1 MKKILTLLLSLG
13 IFTVSFAQDN
23 HRYDRNDQY
32 ATASNG
38 RYDDHNDR
46 RYDNDRN
53 HDDRNYGRIYS
64 YVSQREMEIQKIN
77 QDYNYQV
84 MSIQNN
90 YYMRNH
96 EKRVALRNAERER
109 DRQIAAVT
117 GNYNGMNQ
125 NWGRR

>member
-13 IFTVSFAQDN
+13 IFTVSFAQGN

-32 ATASNG
+32 ATSNG
-38 RYDDHNDR
+38 RYDNHNDR
-46 RYDNDRN
+46 RYD
-53 HDDRNYGRIYS
+53 DDRNYGRNYS
-64 YVSQREMEIQKIN
+64 YANQREMEIQKIN

-90 YYMRNH
+90 YYMKNH
-96 EKRVALRNAERER
+96 QRKVALRNAMRER
-109 DRQIAAVT
+109 DRRLDAV
-117 GNYNGMNQ
+117 NAKYNRMNQ

>member
-13 IFTVSFAQDN
+13 IFTVSFAQGN

-32 ATASNG
+32 ATSNG
-38 RYDDHNDR
+38 RYDNHNDR
-46 RYDNDRN
+46 RYD
-53 HDDRNYGRIYS
+53 DRNYGRNYS
-64 YVSQREMEIQKIN
+64 YANQREMEIQKIN

-90 YYMRNH
+90 YYMKNH
-96 EKRVALRNAERER
+96 QRKVALRNAMRER
-109 DRQIAAVT
+109 DRRLDAV
-117 GNYNGMNQ
+117 NAKYNRMNQ